1 MDNKSG
7 EFLDK
12 DEEPGE
18 GRSESEAVRLVR
30 GCPILYLCSEMIRLA
45 CCMFDIPQ
53 PISITFGRN

>member
-45 CCMFDIPQ
+45 CYV
-53 PISITFGRN
+53 